1 MGYNPY
7 LWYTKTRKRS
17 LPATAPLLLKIR
29 NGDFERTPYFA
40 EAELARKS
48 AKDVYDAT
56 KKNSLISDP
65 NQLEHEALSSA
76 RLQRV
81 KALKLMEVGHED
93 EIKRLIQLRKELT
106 QEFGKDLWDNA
117 MEKQRGKGTTED
129 LYWWYKKQVKFG
141 MTPSEMDIK
150 LKRENTKGL
159 EHLYE

>member
-7 LWYTKTRKRS
+7 LWYTKTRKRT
-17 LPATAPLLLKIR
+17 LPALAPLLLKIR

-40 EAELARKS
+40 EADMARKS
-48 AKDVYDAT
+48 AKDVYEAT

-65 NQLEHEALSSA
+65 TQLEYEALASA

-93 EIKRLIQLRKELT
+93 EIKRLIQLRKELVV
-106 QEFGKDLWDNA
+106 EFGQDVWDEGT
-117 MEKQRGKGTTED
+117 EKQRGKGTTED
-129 LYWWYKKQVKFG
+129 LYWWYKKKVKFG
-141 MTPSEMDIK
+141 MTPSEIDIK
-150 LKRENTKGL
+150 LKRDNTKGL

>member
-1 MGYNPY
+1 
-7 LWYTKTRKRS
+7 
-17 LPATAPLLLKIR
+17 
-29 NGDFERTPYFA
+29 
-40 EAELARKS
+40 
-48 AKDVYDAT
+48 
-56 KKNSLISDP
+56 
-65 NQLEHEALSSA
+65 
-76 RLQRV
+76 
-81 KALKLMEVGHED
+81 MEVGHED

-141 MTPSEMDIK
+141 MTPSEMAIK